1 MESSTPAYPDVASLP
16 TTLSRGIPDSFE
28 DANGHMNVRYHL
40 DLTVHAVATMLRQV
54 GLTDDYRTRTGCG
67 SFALEHHL
75 NYFAEVLVGH
85 DVTAHLKLFE
95 RSPKVVHGMVFLLDR
110 TSERLAST
118 LEFTVAHIDLGT
130 RRVSVW
136 PVNIADAIDR
146 LVADAAGLGWRA
158 PVTRGMGVRRS

>member
-1 MESSTPAYPDVASLP
+1 MESSTPSYPDVASLP

-67 SFALEHHL
+67 TFALEHHL

-85 DVTAHLKLFE
+85 DVTAHLRLFE
-95 RSPKVVHGMVFLLDR
+95 RSPKVVHGMAFLLDR
-110 TSERLAST
+110 TSERLAAT
-118 LEFTVAHIDLGT
+118 LEFTVAHVDLGT

-136 PVNIADAIDR
+136 PVHIVDAIDR
-146 LVADAAGLGWRA
+146 LVADAADLAWRA